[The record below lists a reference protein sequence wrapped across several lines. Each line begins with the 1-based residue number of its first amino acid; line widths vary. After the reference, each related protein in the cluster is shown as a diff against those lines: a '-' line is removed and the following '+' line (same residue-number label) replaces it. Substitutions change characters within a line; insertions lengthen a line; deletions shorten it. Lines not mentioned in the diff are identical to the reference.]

1 MERPVRLKTH
11 SKNSLRWL
19 SVITLISAFSQVTL
33 GGYVRSSE
41 SGLGCPDW
49 PLCYGQIIPPFQF
62 HTLVEYSHRL
72 NASILMILVAT
83 LLFLCW
89 TKFRLDKATIRL
101 SGSALALVLFAAVL
115 GGITV
120 LTELAWW
127 IRLIHLSLAELL
139 IGFIT
144 AIVCLAFY
152 NNKSSSLNTNKIST
166 PNWRKKLWIISVG
179 IFLLIISGSYMVGT
193 GAGSACSTWPLC
205 RGDLF
210 PEGTVYA
217 IHMGHRYIAGLM
229 LLITTIIVWS
239 FIKNDG
245 HIPSVKRVSITLIHS
260 MLLQIGIGAVL
271 VWADFNPALK
281 TIHLALATLLWIATI
296 YMVSS
301 IILNDAAYSRDE

>member
-1 MERPVRLKTH
+1 MERPVRLKNH

-49 PLCYGQIIPPFQF
+49 PLCYGQIIPPFEF

-89 TKFRLDKATIRL
+89 TKFRLEKATIRL
-101 SGSALALVLFAAVL
+101 SGAALALVLSAAVL

-127 IRLIHLSLAELL
+127 VRLIHLSLAELL

-193 GAGSACSTWPLC
+193 GAGSVCSTWPLC

-210 PEGTVYA
+210 PEGKVYA

-229 LLITTIIVWS
+229 VLITATIVWS

-245 HIPSVKRVSITLIHS
+245 RILTVKRVSITLMHS
-260 MLLQIGIGAVL
+260 MLLQIGVGAVL

-281 TIHLALATLLWIATI
+281 TIHLTLATLLWIATI

-301 IILNDAAYSRDE
+301 VILNDAAYSRDE

>member
-1 MERPVRLKTH
+1 
-11 SKNSLRWL
+11 
-19 SVITLISAFSQVTL
+19 
-33 GGYVRSSE
+33 
-41 SGLGCPDW
+41 
-49 PLCYGQIIPPFQF
+49 
-62 HTLVEYSHRL
+62 
-72 NASILMILVAT
+72 MILVAT

-144 AIVCLAFY
+144 AIVCLAFH
-152 NNKSSSLNTNKIST
+152 NNKASSLNTNKIST

-210 PEGTVYA
+210 PGGTVYA

>member
-1 MERPVRLKTH
+1 MRKYYHWIIASIIITYILIFIGGLVRV
-11 SKNSLRWL
+11 SG
-19 SVITLISAFSQVTL
+19 A
-33 GGYVRSSE
+33 
-41 SGLGCPDW
+41 GLGCPDW
-49 PLCYGQIIPPFQF
+49 PLCYGQIIPPFEF

-89 TKFRLDKATIRL
+89 TKFRLEKATIRL
-101 SGSALALVLFAAVL
+101 SGAALALVLSAAVL

-127 IRLIHLSLAELL
+127 VRLIHLSLAELL

-152 NNKSSSLNTNKIST
+152 NNKSSNLNTNKIST

-193 GAGSACSTWPLC
+193 GAGSVCSTWPLC

-210 PEGTVYA
+210 PEGKVYA

-229 LLITTIIVWS
+229 VLITATIVWS

-245 HIPSVKRVSITLIHS
+245 RILIVKRVSITLMHS
-260 MLLQIGIGAVL
+260 MLLQIGVGAVL

-281 TIHLALATLLWIATI
+281 TIHLTLATLLWIATI

-301 IILNDAAYSRDE
+301 VILNDAAYSRDE